1 MINQMWLVVP
11 EHPAVANGSEQNN
24 QDDPTKEVDESLLLL
39 PNDSSNVVRHAK
51 NLLRKRGELPSRKKQ
66 WNYPS
71 V

>member
-39 PNDSSNVVRHAK
+39 PNDYESLVFARI
-51 NLLRKRGELPSRKKQ
+51 
-66 WNYPS
+66 
-71 V
+71 